1 MPFTNKFCNISF
13 LILSLQNI
21 GKLLIIINN
30 NFRDCKNKKYKWILQ
45 YRFLEGKVFELNAK
59 LDNNGNFKNFQ
70 RNALSYL

>member
-21 GKLLIIINN
+21 SKLLIII
-30 NFRDCKNKKYKWILQ
+30 CKNKKYKWILQ